1 MHQLEILFTC
11 EDPMEEFYPS
21 SIIQSNR
28 YFCRG
33 RHNDLSEGFL
43 IRSRLTLLLFVR
55 VACCGPCVLLP
66 HQACSR
72 ANGPL
77 VSGPPPGPRACQG
90 IEHTSHLAPGPLVMV
105 HISRNGGP
113 ESGLLILGDFGDSWG
128 LRACQGTGHT
138 SVRAIGATS
147 GAWGS

>member
-1 MHQLEILFTC
+1 MSKKNKWLLPVPRKNNNYETHFCPGSLHQLEILFTC

-21 SIIQSNR
+21 STIQSSR

-33 RHNDLSEGFL
+33 RNNELSEGFL

-77 VSGPPPGPRACQG
+77 VSGPPPGPESLPR
-90 IEHTSHLAPGPLVMV
+90 HRTHLPPC
-105 HISRNGGP
+105 SRPPSNGAYF
-113 ESGLLILGDFGDSWG
+113 EK
-128 LRACQGTGHT
+128 
-138 SVRAIGATS
+138 
-147 GAWGS
+147 WGS

>member
-21 SIIQSNR
+21 STIQSNR

-33 RHNDLSEGFL
+33 RNNELSEGFL

-66 HQACSR
+66 TKLAR
-72 ANGPL
+72 GPTDHWCRGL
-77 VSGPPPGPRACQG
+77 LRGPRACQG

>member
-1 MHQLEILFTC
+1 MRILWKSFTPPQQFSQIDIFA
-11 EDPMEEFYPS
+11 EDAILTNCRKDFSSEADLLCFYLSESPVAGLACCS
-21 SIIQSNR
+21 PTKLAR
-28 YFCRG
+28 GPTDHWCRG
-33 RHNDLSEGFL
+33 
-43 IRSRLTLLLFVR
+43 LLR
-55 VACCGPCVLLP
+55 
-66 HQACSR
+66 
-72 ANGPL
+72 
-77 VSGPPPGPRACQG
+77 GPRACQG

-113 ESGLLILGDFGDSWG
+113 ESGILILGDFGDSWG